1 MDSDLDYADGV
12 ELEEGEYEYSKER
25 EPEDYDYDTEE
36 LQFNDD
42 GLTLQETV
50 DHCVVPTAND
60 AIAHVGKLL
69 FWCFV
74 LRIVVALCCG
84 RAPRVAHL
92 ASALIGCLVL
102 HHFFAELAA
111 SFVVHAALSYVALA
125 ASSRLLP
132 AATAPLSLLVSLTF
146 VFACEMWYF
155 TADKWHTVRGGQMI
169 LVMKT
174 VSVGLDL
181 SGAVVGGG
189 PVAPGAPGSR
199 PAPGPLQ
206 YAGYL
211 LHPGTTVFGPWIA
224 LDDYMLSMESRP
236 LELLSVRWMVTSVG
250 SLVAGLLFMSISTC
264 WLNYLLPDRTVL
276 ITVWIVAYREALAFR
291 CSHYFVSFVSQ
302 AAATISGISG
312 AVWSPGGELLVS
324 RPTAI
329 EAPRSLVEV
338 VVNWNLPMHYW
349 LKTYV
354 FRVARPAGV
363 WVAVLCTYV
372 ASAVLHGANFQ
383 LSAVLLSLGLYTFA
397 EDRLRTQLA
406 DALGGCVQA
415 RRCVQPCRRHR
426 LGAALWSVRLL
437 NAGLALLAAWHLAYL
452 GMVFDGSPTGSAG
465 YSWRHTLGKWALLGY
480 SSHWVALGT
489 LVVTWLL

>member
-302 AAATISGISG
+302 AAATISD
-312 AVWSPGGELLVS
+312 
-324 RPTAI
+324 
-329 EAPRSLVEV
+329 
-338 VVNWNLPMHYW
+338 
-349 LKTYV
+349 V